1 MSVVFPL
8 MSAKEMKTN
17 LCVNILF
24 TINNLDYINN
34 IFELRKRIKIQ
45 NHKCYLKI
53 IYFSNAYCNNYNK
66 NKKFLQELC
75 DMDIIF
81 LNILDDKQ
89 ITFHKEMNE
98 KTYFKELRNI
108 NDIVYTLDKC
118 DEDIFFKKHK
128 QMDIPKND
136 IKNDEIDHNHKKLN
150 ILGIFDEMFLSSIS
164 KLFNITL
171 CSIDDN
177 YTIPDNI
184 DYFVVESCWNGNNGA
199 FRGEIVNKPTG
210 LTTIINKCKERK
222 IPTIF
227 INKEDYINYNSFIA
241 SAKLFDYIF
250 TTDINC
256 IEKYKND
263 CPDSKGIYNCSFF
276 INIQDVTKNIHS
288 KSIISNSLLFAGT
301 FTHREHGTRCEDMI
315 KLMDTSIANDL
326 KLDII
331 NRNSN
336 VNALDV
342 YPNKYAKYLHESIS
356 YDDLIHRVHNNY
368 EYILN
373 LNSVSNSETMFAR
386 RIIECLVQKKLII
399 SNYSPA
405 IDKYFKNIVFYEKD
419 IPNLKKLSFIQ
430 KEIIKHNGFLAVYN
444 FFSDTYFYNNLL
456 DNLKL
461 PGIMNYKIPDY
472 NPKVSIICSTN
483 RIDNINIILENYSR
497 QTYKNT
503 ELLVCIN
510 LDTNDD
516 IQNKLKDLKVN
527 DKIKVIVLD
536 DKYTLGHCLNK
547 LVEMSQGEIIQKM
560 DDDDF
565 YGKDFITNNVMMY
578 DIYKPD
584 VLGKT
589 GYFIYFKETK
599 QLYIRIHL
607 LINQIFSN
615 FISGSTLSFTKA
627 SGLLFGDKNRGE
639 DTELLTTANNRRL
652 KIVNSQV
659 FDYCYI
665 RGSQNNHTWNIA
677 NNDLICKDRDILIGT
692 YDTIPYD
699 IITGKLEK
707 FI

>member
-1 MSVVFPL
+1 MSISILKP
-8 MSAKEMKTN
+8 N
-17 LCVNILF
+17 PCVNILF
-24 TINNLDYINN
+24 TINDLHYINN
-34 IFELRKRIKIQ
+34 IFELRKRIKIE

-53 IYFSNAYCNNYNK
+53 IYFSNAYCDNYNT
-66 NKKFLQELC
+66 NEKFLQELC
-75 DMDIIF
+75 GMDIIF
-81 LNILDDKQ
+81 LNILDDKK
-89 ITFHKEMNE
+89 ITVHKEINE
-98 KTYFKELRNI
+98 KSYFKELTNI
-108 NDIVYTLDKC
+108 DDTIYKLDKC
-118 DEDIFFKKHK
+118 DEDIFFTKHK
-128 QMDIPKND
+128 QIDIQKND
-136 IKNDEIDHNHKKLN
+136 IKDFKMDHNHKKIN

-171 CSIDDN
+171 CPSDDN

-184 DYFVVESCWNGNNGA
+184 DYFMVESCWNGNNGT
-199 FRGEIVNKPTG
+199 FGGGVIKPTR
-210 LTTIINKCKERK
+210 LNTIINKCKERK

-227 INKEDYINYNSFIA
+227 INKEDYINYNTFIT
-241 SAKLFDYIF
+241 SAKLFDYVF

-256 IEKYKND
+256 IEKYKKD
-263 CPDSKGIYNCSFF
+263 CPDIKGIYNCSFF
-276 INIQDVTKNIHS
+276 VNIHELTKNIRS

-301 FTHREHGTRCEDMI
+301 FTHRTHGTRCEDMV
-315 KLMDTSIANDL
+315 KLMDTCIANNL

-336 VNALDV
+336 INSLDA
-342 YPNKYAKYLHESIS
+342 YPNKYAKYLHNSIP
-356 YDDLIHRVHNNY
+356 YDDLINHVHNNY

-386 RIIECLVQKKLII
+386 RIIECLAQKKLII

-405 IDKYFKNIVFYEKD
+405 IDKYFKNIVFYKRD

-430 KEIIKHNGFLAVYN
+430 KEIIKHNGFLTVYN
-444 FFSDTYFYNNLL
+444 NFSDTYFYNNLL
-456 DNLKL
+456 CNLKL
-461 PGIMNYKIPDY
+461 PDIMNYKIPDY
-472 NPKVSIICSTN
+472 NPKVSLICSTN
-483 RIDNINIILENYSR
+483 RIDNITIILENYSR
-497 QTYKNT
+497 QMYKNT
-503 ELLVCIN
+503 ELLICIN
-510 LDTNDD
+510 LDINDS
-516 IQNKLKDLKVN
+516 IQNRLNSLKVN
-527 DKIKVIVLD
+527 NKIKIIVLD

-547 LVEMSQGEIIQKM
+547 LVEMSEGEIIQKM
-560 DDDDF
+560 DDDDL

-589 GYFIYFKETK
+589 GYFTYFKETK
-599 QLYIRIHL
+599 QLYIRTHL
-607 LINQIFSN
+607 LINQIISN
-615 FISGSTLSFTKA
+615 FTCGATTSFIKA

-639 DTELLTTANNRRL
+639 DTELLKTANNRKL

-665 RGSQNNHTWNIA
+665 RGSSENHTWNIP
-677 NNDLICKDRDILIGT
+677 NDDLICKDRDVLIGT